1 MSTDLYALYDEQT
14 GAILHV
20 HATPQGAAQSPEEIT
35 AILGVGHNRAIRV
48 LKLPA
53 SGLTRPA
60 RVVNGEL
67 QDAPEDAPEDVA
79 FAGAEIKLTDQAPPQ
94 TAPRRPR
101 TFQGKAGT

>member
-1 MSTDLYALYDEQT
+1 MSVDLYALYDEQT

-20 HATPQGAAQSPEEIT
+20 HAVPQGAAQSSEEII
-35 AILGVGHNRAIRV
+35 AMAGVGHDRAVRV

-53 SGLTRPA
+53 DGLTRPT

-67 QDAPEDAPEDVA
+67 QDAPEDVA
-79 FAGAEIKLTDQAPPQ
+79 FAGAMIKLTNQAPPQ

-101 TFQGKAGT
+101 TFQRKTDT

>member
-1 MSTDLYALYDEQT
+1 MSADLYALYDEQT

-20 HATPQGAAQSPEEIT
+20 HATPQGAVQSPEEIN
-35 AILGVGHNRAIRV
+35 AILGVGHDRAVRV

-67 QDAPEDAPEDVA
+67 QDAPEDVA

-94 TAPRRPR
+94 TAPRRSR
-101 TFQGKAGT
+101 TFQRRVGT